1 MLDSP
6 FFTQFLKI
14 SNPITLIAIVAL
26 VGALFLLNRLNKK
39 KVSFSNRM
47 LIALVIGLIIGLG
60 IDFFGSN
67 YSIYQEFARK
77 EISVWFGL
85 IGSGFVKLVQL
96 MAVPVVFLSI
106 IKVLLD
112 VKGDRIKALTG
123 KTFFVLLG
131 TTSISALVGILVVKL
146 YNLQGAN
153 FTGTLSENSIQ
164 RMGNIAAQSFPE
176 FFLDLIPNNIFSV
189 MSSNGSVV
197 SVVIIAAMF
206 AGAIRFLL
214 VKKPDEVQPFV
225 SLLDS
230 LRVTVNS
237 VLINVIKLMP
247 YGIVALV
254 SNTIISNGLDAIKS
268 VIGFIVALYTGVII
282 MMLVY
287 VVILLLIGVN
297 PITFYKKA
305 YTTIVFAFS
314 SRSSVGTLPYTLKTL
329 NDDMGVSGQTSNFVA
344 TLGTSIGMNG
354 CAGVFPAMLGTLV
367 ASAVGAEMNFAFY
380 VLVVLVVTIGSIG
393 IAGVPGTAT
402 VAATVTLNGLGFGAA
417 MSHIG
422 AIFGIDPIIDM
433 GRTALNVTGAM
444 VAAIVVDNWE
454 KTFDKEKFNS
464 PSVTELED

>member
-14 SNPITLIAIVAL
+14 SNPITLVAIVAL
-26 VGALFLLNRLNKK
+26 IGALLLLKNLNKK

-47 LIALVIGLIIGLG
+47 LIALVIGLIIGLSV
-60 IDFFGSN
+60 DFFGSN
-67 YSIYQEFARK
+67 YSIYNEFARK
-77 EISVWFGL
+77 EISVWFSL

-96 MAVPVVFLSI
+96 MAIPVVFLSI
-106 IKVLLD
+106 IKVVID
-112 VKGDRIKALTG
+112 VEGDRIKTLTG

-131 TTSISALVGILVVKL
+131 TTAISALVGILVVKL
-146 YNLQGAN
+146 FGLQGAN
-153 FTGTLSENSIQ
+153 FTGTLSESSID

-176 FFLDLIPNNIFSV
+176 FFLQLIPNNIFSV
-189 MSSNGSVV
+189 MSNNGSVV

-206 AGAIRFLL
+206 ASAMRFLL
-214 VKKPDEVQPFV
+214 VKKPEQVQPLVTLF
-225 SLLDS
+225 DS
-230 LRVTVNS
+230 LRTTVNS

-254 SNTIISNGLDAIKS
+254 SNTIISNGLAAIQA
-268 VIGFIVALYTGVII
+268 VLGFIVALYVGVII

-287 VVILLLIGVN
+287 VVLLALIGVN
-297 PITFYKKA
+297 PITFYKKS
-305 YTTIVFAFS
+305 YTTIMFAFS

-329 NDDMGVSGQTSNFVA
+329 NEDLGVSGQTSNFVA

-367 ASAVGAEMNFAFY
+367 ASAVGYEMNFAFY

-393 IAGVPGTAT
+393 IAGVPGTST

-433 GRTALNVTGAM
+433 GRTALNVTGSM
-444 VAAIVVDNWE
+444 VAAILVDNWE
-454 KTFDKEKFNS
+454 KTFDKDIFNS
-464 PSVTELED
+464 PKRIDNE